1 MSQFNLRFAPTFS
14 CNEFILN
21 GQRFNTQ
28 AANLI
33 DGNGNIV
40 ATPALTTEVIINDAT
55 KNQAL
60 FSEIFGN
67 IHGNTFPQQQ
77 AEIDALEA
85 NVAILQGEVIV
96 LQNEMNAVEGN
107 VLILQGNVITLQSEI
122 DVLTGNVIIN
132 ANAIAELIRDTQFLE
147 APHAGLAGNTSLFW
161 RGLQV
166 YNTPTDTINEATD
179 NGFFSYLDGGAPA
192 SQIQLRVQDS
202 KNVFVKGSTSIQTPS
217 SGLVTIGGN
226 ANGTNSAMTFNVG
239 NGGGTNN
246 VEIAMNGNINL
257 KGDSTS
263 RISVYTKSVLVP
275 IPSTTKTAEIRGAD
289 EANVL
294 GKKITAQS
302 DDGGKLV
309 LTSAVNLEGNGG
321 IIQAGAGMLQL
332 LGSSVTVSGG
342 SVDVNSTNGTSIGA
356 ANGKTVSLECSSGA
370 LNNTINIGTQQG
382 ILDTGYTTINLG
394 NANSATLRSSSV
406 FIDGDFYL
414 PKIPVNPGGWDNLMF
429 IGLPTPSSGVLHG
442 PVKSTFNPYFRS
454 ISLFCP
460 EVTVN
465 SFFQASGAFT
475 VNVGLGAISLMTG
488 SGGFA
493 CTCVAGL
500 MAFTSL
506 IGGIGMT
513 TAAGGIALTTGAGI
527 IQMTTGAAPIAME
540 TNIGDI
546 LLKAGYSYQSTPE
559 LSFGSVYIQAR
570 DFSYITPDKGVIIGE
585 GVPTPFNEVLLDSMN
600 YPFSGNIFSN
610 AFIAPMTGVFSNVFI
625 TPNSQTTLLNPVQ
638 SNLIY
643 SNVLNETGSA
653 FAILRNMDINGNI
666 AVSAQATVPAGNVGA
681 NIAPTI
687 TTTNFF
693 FPASTTLP
701 LNANVKLFV
710 YIPDTPNIANY
721 SYSTWQANVQVASNI
736 SGYVSGYVEPT
747 PPSYS
752 TYMTVLGNAAIQ
764 SDVGIS
770 GNLTVANPS
779 FPAQSTVITRNSVTT
794 TGNVTCNTL
803 NYTTLNPPIVIPPQ
817 TAGVDSIIAGT
828 NITIS
833 PLNGQGNV
841 VINAIVPAAAG
852 VNSIIAGN
860 GIQVSPV
867 GGQGNVTVS
876 ISGSLIPPG
885 GYLPI
890 EGGTMTGPIYQFPSS
905 NIIDNTIKKYRPL
918 TSYQP
923 PFPSI
928 GPPTFTGEQLCFF
941 NGDNSPE
948 QTGFTGWFPQNLIT
962 RQPSAMTS
970 PIPISALQKFYFYS
984 GGNSGSSQYVSAV
997 IPNFKIG
1004 DHIKGGYFPYAG
1016 LDEGL
1021 VGGANISFMNTLN
1034 FKSVLL
1040 HQQFLQMPF
1049 PSPNSTTFPELDY
1062 IYQGGEQGDGSVNT
1076 AVFAA
1081 SVDAQGEPF
1090 VTCNRNPANGDWEG
1104 YLNFAVNETTQ
1115 FMAVTVDSTQAVIY
1129 EYVVST
1135 QEVSKLITVGLTSG
1149 TYAADEEA
1157 VGGIF
1162 TNPQRYATTS
1172 YIYFYG
1178 RFDTATLNGVTT
1190 VVNNIFAYNVDTN
1203 TIVTLKTLTSDP
1215 LYSATVPVGTNGRVN
1230 GVWVSQLI
1238 VAPTVRNMVFF
1249 WGDFTGP
1256 NQMGIATP
1264 PTGINWVNNGFAIS
1278 DNDDWTVSQIFRP
1291 LGSPQQQY
1299 LNCGAGYVFID
1310 TAAITPLN
1318 TQMFLFVGSL
1328 NGITKNRVLSL
1339 GFDGGTLTAFSTDF
1353 PFNNG
1358 SVGTS
1363 AITKVKN
1370 IQQVGN
1376 FIFFLGNWVGLAYDN
1391 SGTTTVYSIAAT
1403 TTGGIIDLT
1412 TGIYTNQF
1420 VAVMDSPNTGFWL
1433 QDGEQIETTIIQ
1445 TTNPAAAPI
1454 NYLVGTTGYKVGNNG
1469 GGVLLFDAANIANP
1483 NEPAIKE
1490 PILGVP
1496 GYSVKCIPTVGP
1508 ANAVQLT
1515 CSLDQNN
1522 FWFSQ
1527 TFNSTNP
1534 LIPPTAPTVNA
1545 INGAF
1550 FAVGNYEMDKIV
1562 FSGSNEDYN
1571 SVSFIAGDVENGD
1584 KYWYWQA
1591 QVGALDYYAGATLYQ
1606 NVTAV
1611 GITNVPVPTNST
1623 WGTVLLNGAIASTT
1637 VNMSGFDIINANTI
1651 TAGNILTLSAPNAV
1665 EVGVGTRR
1673 VLPTLQIILDTL
1685 GNDGDVDFGANNYVN
1700 STVFAI
1706 TAASV
1711 FQKNSLQGYFR
1722 YDDGMGGGSGSLTP
1736 SIIAVSGGGVIA
1748 TGTATLISSSSGQ
1761 NWSFSFPNDVNL
1773 AVGNYFFKFTTDG
1786 SSSSYFFYGFKSAE
1800 PQSVC
1805 SYAEAMVYQPVNDP
1819 LEFFNVYGNTFLS
1832 DRVTTY
1838 GDIFFDNPGTT
1849 LGANVII
1856 SGTQMTLNNNQ
1867 NNLQITPYY
1876 VRAVNTSS
1884 GALYSQLEYNQL
1896 SMYDTAIGRYGQ
1908 FTSAAVSLVQSP
1920 AGFSNTNTMQID
1932 GYRVQ
1937 YYETSVAAGQAQ
1949 LIALN
1954 GASQVFLSQSIFSP
1968 VPVGYSLTLE
1978 APISGSFR
1986 LACATAGGPGAQKT
2000 LDITN
2005 TGIINIQTT
2014 NNSTISL
2021 VNSTTQLT
2029 LNASTSTLMGS
2040 TVIMKTPTD
2049 NNNFTVSAVSQFHN
2063 SADVDD
2069 INNPTLQIVNNNVS
2083 TSSYPVL
2090 KLNKSTTNSP
2100 VSTVISAV
2108 STWARDGSGVSRE
2121 WSRIQTQTENV
2132 SSGNED
2138 GTLQIWN
2145 CVNGVLSQTFS
2156 FNGAQNENN
2165 SFRPIDLNGN
2175 DLRSTTGNVI
2185 INATLSTG
2193 TGQVQIQTKPGTL
2206 GSGAGLAISGNTV
2219 TSVSAGGSTTH
2230 HMCITLPDPTTG
2242 LPRVYKI
2249 ALLNP

>member
-85 NVAILQGEVIV
+85 NVAILQGEVVV

-107 VLILQGNVITLQSEI
+107 VTILQGNVVSLQNQI
-122 DVLTGNVIIN
+122 NVLSGNVVIDE
-132 ANAIAELIRDTQFLE
+132 AAIAELIRDTQFLE

-239 NGGGTNN
+239 NGGGNNN

-257 KGDSTS
+257 KGDGTS
-263 RISVYTKSVLVP
+263 RVSVYTKSVLVP

-294 GKKITAQS
+294 GKKVTALS

-321 IIQAGAGMLQL
+321 IVQAGAGMLQL

-342 SVDVNSTNGTSIGA
+342 SVDVNSTNGTSIGT
-356 ANGKTVSLECSSGA
+356 ANGKTLSLQCSSGSS
-370 LNNTINIGTQQG
+370 NSTINIGTQQG
-382 ILDTGYTTINLG
+382 TLDTGYTTVNIG
-394 NANSATLRSSSV
+394 NANSATLRTSSV

-414 PKIPVNPGGWDNLMF
+414 PKIPVNPGGYDNLMY
-429 IGLPTPSSGVLHG
+429 IGLPTISSGALHG

-454 ISLFCP
+454 FSAFCP
-460 EVTVN
+460 EATVN
-465 SFFQASGAFT
+465 SIVQASGAFT

-488 SGGFA
+488 TGGFA

-540 TNIGDI
+540 TNVGDI

-559 LSFGSVYIQAR
+559 LSLGSVYIQAR
-570 DFSYITPDKGVIIGE
+570 DYSYITPDKGVIIGE
-585 GVPTPFNEVLLDSMN
+585 GVPTPFNEVLLDTMN

-681 NIAPTI
+681 NVAPTV
-687 TTTNFF
+687 TTTNFY

-736 SGYVSGYVEPT
+736 SGYVNSYVEPT

-860 GIQVSPV
+860 GIQVSPI

-890 EGGTMTGPIYQFPSS
+890 QGGTMTGPIYQFPSS
-905 NIIDNTIKKYRPL
+905 NITDNTVKKYRPL

-928 GPPTFTGEQLCFF
+928 GPPSFTGEQLCFF

-962 RQPSAMTS
+962 AQPSAMTP
-970 PIPISALQKFYFYS
+970 PIAVSALQKFYQYV
-984 GGNSGSSQYVSAV
+984 GGNQGSSSSVSAV

-1004 DHIKGGYFPYAG
+1004 DRIKGGYFPYAG

-1021 VGGANISFMNTLN
+1021 VGGANITFINTLN
-1034 FKSVLL
+1034 YKQVVL
-1040 HQQFLQMPF
+1040 HQQFLQMPY
-1049 PSPNSTTFPELDY
+1049 PAPNSTTFPELDY

-1076 AVFAA
+1076 AVFNA

-1090 VTCNRNPANGDWEG
+1090 VTNNRNPSNGDWEG

-1115 FMAVTVDSTQAVIY
+1115 FMAVTVDSAQAVIY

-1135 QEVSKLITVGLTSG
+1135 QQVNKLITVGLTSG
-1149 TYAADEEA
+1149 TYAAGEEA

-1162 TNPQRYATTS
+1162 TNPQRYADTKL
-1172 YIYFYG
+1172 IYFYG
-1178 RFDTATLNGVTT
+1178 RFDTAILAGVTT

-1203 TIVTLKTLTSDP
+1203 TIVTLKTLTADP

-1264 PTGINWVNNGFAIS
+1264 PTGVNWVNNGFAIS
-1278 DNDDWTVSQIFRP
+1278 DNDVWTNSQIFRP
-1291 LGSPQQQY
+1291 VPQQY
-1299 LNCGAGYVFID
+1299 LNCGAGAVNID
-1310 TAAITPLN
+1310 TAAVQPLN
-1318 TQMFLFVGSL
+1318 TQMFVFIGSF
-1328 NGITKNRVLSL
+1328 NGVTKNTVMSL
-1339 GFDGGTLTAFSTDF
+1339 AFDGGTLTAFSTGF
-1353 PFNNG
+1353 CFSNG
-1358 SVGTS
+1358 GVGTS
-1363 AITKVKN
+1363 ATNKVKN
-1370 IQQVGN
+1370 IIILGDRVY
-1376 FIFFLGNWVGLAYDN
+1376 FLGNWT
-1391 SGTTTVYSIAAT
+1391 GTASNGATDVPVYSLAAT
-1403 TTGGIIDLT
+1403 LGAGTFDLN
-1412 TGIYTNQF
+1412 TGIFSNPF
-1420 VAVMDSPNTGFWL
+1420 IEICGSSNTGFWL
-1433 QDGEQIETTIIQ
+1433 EDGVPIETTVIQ
-1445 TTNPAAAPI
+1445 TTDANANPVNLLI
-1454 NYLVGTTGYKVGNNG
+1454 GTQGYKVGNNG
-1469 GGVLLFDAANIANP
+1469 GGVLLFPDDQINDQTFLP
-1483 NEPAIKE
+1483 TKE
-1490 PILGVP
+1490 PILGSVP
-1496 GYSVKCIPTVGP
+1496 YEVRLIPTINP
-1508 ANAVQLT
+1508 PTAVQMT
-1515 CSLDQNN
+1515 TSLNINN
-1522 FWFSQ
+1522 FWWSQ

-1550 FAVGNYEMDKIV
+1550 FAVGNYEMTKII
-1562 FSGSNEDYN
+1562 FSGQDTDYN
-1571 SVSFIAGDVENGD
+1571 SVSFIAGDVEAGD
-1584 KYWYWQA
+1584 KKWYWQA
-1591 QVGALDYYAGATLYQ
+1591 QVGAIDYFAGNTFYP
-1606 NVTAV
+1606 NVTAL
-1611 GITNVPVPTNST
+1611 GTTTVPTSDT
-1623 WGTVLLNGAIASTT
+1623 LGAVMLNGSIASTNL
-1637 VNMSGFDIINANTI
+1637 NMNNFEIVNANTI
-1651 TAGNILTLSAPNAV
+1651 TSANILTLLPVNAV

-1673 VLPTLQIILDTL
+1673 EQEVTIEIQNTGALSSQNTFDSMTGVINASPIPTLTKQTKVQTI
-1685 GNDGDVDFGANNYVN
+1685 
-1700 STVFAI
+1700 TVAY
-1706 TAASV
+1706 
-1711 FQKNSLQGYFR
+1711 G
-1722 YDDGMGGGSGSLTP
+1722 YDDGNNGNSTITIALIEDDNGTQTVIGSQNRDTSAGLTTEVVTFSPALNLVPAAGKTFFVRLSVPPSAPGIMYSYYGTLSDGLSVFCVVVGSQLQE
-1736 SIIAVSGGGVIA
+1736 VS
-1748 TGTATLISSSSGQ
+1748 
-1761 NWSFSFPNDVNL
+1761 
-1773 AVGNYFFKFTTDG
+1773 
-1786 SSSSYFFYGFKSAE
+1786 
-1800 PQSVC
+1800 
-1805 SYAEAMVYQPVNDP
+1805 DP
-1819 LEFFNVYGNTFLS
+1819 IEYFNVYGNCFFQENVLIHATQTIANPLDFTASTFYAYNQITLTS
-1832 DRVTTY
+1832 PT
-1838 GDIFFDNPGTT
+1838 FD
-1849 LGANVII
+1849 
-1856 SGTQMTLNNNQ
+1856 TQIGIGQMFINGGVNRNTLN
-1867 NNLQITPYY
+1867 
-1876 VRAVNTSS
+1876 
-1884 GALYSQLEYNQL
+1884 YNSVQL
-1896 SMYDTAIGRYGQ
+1896 SRTDRIEG
-1908 FTSAAVSLVQSP
+1908 S
-1920 AGFSNTNTMQID
+1920 
-1932 GYRVQ
+1932 
-1937 YYETSVAAGQAQ
+1937 
-1949 LIALN
+1949 
-1954 GASQVFLSQSIFSP
+1954 
-1968 VPVGYSLTLE
+1968 SLTQDGLNVYHAYGLFNRQVE
-1978 APISGSFR
+1978 AK
-1986 LACATAGGPGAQKT
+1986 ATVGIRIQDFIAPARSSYLDYGVLT
-2000 LDITN
+2000 LDKNDTYPQ
-2005 TGIINIQTT
+2005 IN
-2014 NNSTISL
+2014 
-2021 VNSTTQLT
+2021 LT
-2029 LNASTSTLMGS
+2029 RNLTAT
-2040 TVIMKTPTD
+2040 
-2049 NNNFTVSAVSQFHN
+2049 
-2063 SADVDD
+2063 
-2069 INNPTLQIVNNNVS
+2069 
-2083 TSSYPVL
+2083 
-2090 KLNKSTTNSP
+2090 P
-2100 VSTVISAV
+2100 VSTVISTISSFAKDQT
-2108 STWARDGSGVSRE
+2108 STIRE
-2121 WSRIQTQTENV
+2121 WTRIQTQTENV
-2132 SSGNED
+2132 SPGNQD

-2145 CVNGVLSQTFS
+2145 LVNGVLNQTFS

-2165 SFRPIDLNGN
+2165 SFRPLDLNGN

-2185 INATLSTG
+2185 INSNISTG
-2193 TGQVQIQTKPGTL
+2193 LGQVQIQTKGGTA
-2206 GSGAGLAISGNTV
+2206 GSGVGLAMTGNTL
-2219 TSVSAGGSTTH
+2219 TSTNAGGSSGH